1 MEIFKEIIT
10 SIVVTLTG
18 TMITL
23 AGSFLTKW
31 LSTKI
36 KNEKARNAL
45 EEAAEVVMQGV
56 VYVRQTYVEG
66 IKGTTLWD
74 KEAMNNASQKAK
86 DYIKENLSKE
96 AINYINS
103 QGKNLEKWIE
113 EQVEIAVQQ
122 SK

>member
-66 IKGTTLWD
+66 IKGTTL
-74 KEAMNNASQKAK
+74 
-86 DYIKENLSKE
+86 
-96 AINYINS
+96 
-103 QGKNLEKWIE
+103 
-113 EQVEIAVQQ
+113 
-122 SK
+122 